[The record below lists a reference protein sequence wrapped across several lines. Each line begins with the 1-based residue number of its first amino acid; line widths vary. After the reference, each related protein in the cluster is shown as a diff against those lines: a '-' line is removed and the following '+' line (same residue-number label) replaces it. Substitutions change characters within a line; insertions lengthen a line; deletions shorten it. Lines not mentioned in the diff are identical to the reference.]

1 MNETDTLLLTSIYQ
15 NCKTATQSIHDL
27 MPRVLNVGLL
37 QELKSEYDN
46 YIEFIEKCLDYAK
59 QKGVCLN
66 ENNIFEKMRLW
77 FSVKFSTMFNKTT
90 SLNTIYVSDKF
101 VTDNVSDSSYMFYNN
116 INLVGG
122 NGTTFSNSYKDKT
135 YARIDTEE
143 SPGYFTLKSA

>member
-90 SLNTIYVSDKF
+90 RHLTEMLLLGTV
-101 VTDNVSDSSYMFYNN
+101 M
-116 INLVGG
+116 
-122 NGTTFSNSYKDKT
+122 GTTQCYKDLHDHKD
-135 YARIDTEE
+135 ASKEILQMCEE
-143 SPGYFTLKSA
+143 LLALEEKHFNNLKFFLKNL